1 MSPPHPYAPLQA
13 YADPARARAE
23 PWRTVLG
30 LVLIGGAYMGAI
42 VALFSLLVLGLEPF
56 LGTWAAN
63 RFVDAFAAG
72 RSAPGLTLL
81 FYSFALLAL
90 PVALVARFLHRRT
103 VASLIGP
110 PRRALRDALRVALP
124 LLALAVLMM
133 PFAVLSEDA
142 GRRLTLGQWLFWLP
156 LALPGL
162 LVQVGAEELLF
173 RGYLQQQ
180 LAARFRNPLAWMVLP
195 SVLFAALHF
204 APGEFGPSALLVAA
218 WAGLFGLLAADLTA
232 RTGTLG
238 AAFGLHLA
246 TNFGAIFLVGLWGQL
261 DGLALWNLVIDV
273 TDPGKVLPL
282 LAIDLLALI
291 VSWLIARL
299 VLRV

>member
-1 MSPPHPYAPLQA
+1 MSPPPPYAPLQA
-13 YADPARARAE
+13 YADPARGRSE
-23 PWRTVLG
+23 PWRTGLG
-30 LVLIGGAYMGAI
+30 LVLIGAGYMGGI
-42 VALFSLLVLGLEPF
+42 VALFALLVMVLEPF

-72 RSAPGLTLL
+72 RSAPGLVLL
-81 FYSFALLAL
+81 FYSFALLVL
-90 PVALVARFLHRRT
+90 PVVLVTRVLHGRT

-110 PRRALRDALRVALP
+110 RQRALRDASRVTLP

-133 PFAVLSEDA
+133 PLAVLSEDA
-142 GRRLTLGQWLFWLP
+142 GRRLTLAQWLIWLP
-156 LALPGL
+156 LALPGMMI
-162 LVQVGAEELLF
+162 QVGAEELLF

-180 LAARFRNPLAWMVLP
+180 LAARFRSPLAWMVLP
-195 SVLFAALHF
+195 SLLFAWLHF
-204 APGEFGPSALLVAA
+204 APGAFGPTALLVAA
-218 WAGLFGLLAADLTA
+218 WAGIFGLLAADLTA

-246 TNFGAIFLVGLWGQL
+246 TNFGSIFLVGLWGQL

-273 TDPGKVLPL
+273 TDPAKVLPL